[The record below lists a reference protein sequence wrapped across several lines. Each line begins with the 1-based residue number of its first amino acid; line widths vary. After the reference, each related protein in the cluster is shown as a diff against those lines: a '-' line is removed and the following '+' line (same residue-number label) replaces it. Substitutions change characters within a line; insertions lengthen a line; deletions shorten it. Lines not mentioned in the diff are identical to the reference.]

1 MDAKAKAHRA
11 AQLLDDPV
19 LNEVF
24 DAVREEMSDIMIH
37 GTDADM
43 RENARL
49 RLLGVHEIKGQLEYL
64 VTELEM
70 LEGEDDEDDADSE

>member
-1 MDAKAKAHRA
+1 MDAKARAHRA
-11 AQLLDDPV
+11 AQLLEDPV

-24 DAVREEMSDIMIH
+24 DAVNTEMSDIMIH

-70 LEGEDDEDDADSE
+70 DEDDEDDADTE

>member
-1 MDAKAKAHRA
+1 VDAKARAHRA
-11 AQLLDDPV
+11 AQLLEDPV

-24 DAVREEMSDIMIH
+24 DAVNTEMSDIMIH

-70 LEGEDDEDDADSE
+70 DEDDEDDADTE

>member
-1 MDAKAKAHRA
+1 
-11 AQLLDDPV
+11 V

-24 DAVREEMSDIMIH
+24 DAVNTEMSDIMIH

-70 LEGEDDEDDADSE
+70 DEDDEDDADTE